1 MTVQNLTRQPA
12 IDTGLSTEAGI
23 DYERLSR
30 RGHRL
35 RSKAISAAAKRLQR
49 YIKNHVIR
57 PLQCWREE
65 RLRYNELMALDSR
78 TLKDIGISR
87 GDIRAIASGAWAGV
101 PDSQAGAAVVSFK
114 CAAGHQPEKQQ
125 GDRTNEW
132 AGRLAA

>member
-1 MTVQNLTRQPA
+1 MTAQNLTLPPA
-12 IDTGLSTEAGI
+12 IDPGLRTGGGI

-35 RSKAISAAAKRLQR
+35 RSEAIAAAAKRLQR
-49 YIKNHVIR
+49 YINNRVFR

-65 RLRYNELMALDSR
+65 RLRYSELMSLDSR

-87 GDIRAIASGAWAGV
+87 GDIRAIASGTWADAPKRRGSV
-101 PDSQAGAAVVSFK
+101 RATRLNCVAVNAAERQDQVCPD
-114 CAAGHQPEKQQ
+114 
-125 GDRTNEW
+125 EW